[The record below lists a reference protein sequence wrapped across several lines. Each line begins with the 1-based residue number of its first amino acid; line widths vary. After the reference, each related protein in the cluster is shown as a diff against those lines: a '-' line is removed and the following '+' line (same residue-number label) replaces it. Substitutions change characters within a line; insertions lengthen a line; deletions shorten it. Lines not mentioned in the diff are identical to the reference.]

1 MNLAAKYQPDP
12 REHLASFVAR
22 MREAAPFGAVDW
34 GAQMWDLTGR
44 LTRAGKRLHVA
55 TRDVLWFSKLQVSKD
70 DPRAPFGPFFDGFA
84 KAVICNRHLRASQ
97 TVSAHRV
104 SLRALRYI
112 EAVMRRE
119 AFEDITRLEGR
130 HFHDAEAMAS
140 EREEASSAY
149 RVAQRLEEIGKIID
163 QNGIGNIRIQYRS
176 GIRKSSVAAIAT
188 KMPASASLEA
198 LGDVSASKELYKDKR
213 DLILMRAVDILAGTG
228 FRIGEALSLPE
239 SPIIDIPAGIG
250 LRYWPEKGC
259 EVRIKQISSAHR
271 ELIERAVTDLMDACA
286 EARAVAL
293 WCEEH
298 PGRAPLP
305 DDLPAVLST
314 RDIEKM
320 GLVANAAQWL
330 KQNAVPTFVKGG
342 IWMVRRD
349 DLEKALA
356 ALRDDRPL
364 LTAGNGC
371 TQSLGHSLFV
381 MFKNELHADRATNR
395 FVATRV
401 SQAQIADFL
410 GARDDSLYGE
420 SKGGSIF
427 KRRDMRDRQGKYHR
441 LTTHQFRHWLSTIAK
456 RGGLSDVE
464 LARWMGRKRLA
475 DNRAYD
481 HRTQEERVE
490 EARDLIRFG
499 QGTGAIAET
508 YRSLPPADAETFL
521 KVQVGSALST
531 PYGMCLHDYGQG
543 PCERHFSCAGCG
555 ELLRKKN
562 DREESGA
569 LVEMLERTQKSL
581 EAARLE
587 EKDSTVGA
595 GNWVA
600 RNERLVI
607 DLITMLAVDRDDEIA
622 DGELVRVWPNSPSK
636 AENSDAT

>member
-1 MNLAAKYQPDP
+1 MNVAAEYQPDP
-12 REHLASFVAR
+12 REHLASFVVR

-70 DPRAPFGPFFDGFA
+70 DPRAPFRPFFDGFA
-84 KAVICNRHLRASQ
+84 KAVICNRHLRGSQ
-97 TVSAHRV
+97 TVGAHRV

-119 AFEDITRLEGR
+119 GFEDITRLEGR

-163 QNGIGNIRIQYRS
+163 QNGIGNIRIQYVS
-176 GIRKSSVAAIAT
+176 GMRKSSVAAIAT

-198 LGDVSASKELYKDKR
+198 LGDVSASKELYNDKR

-239 SPIIDIPAGIG
+239 NPIVDMPDGIG
-250 LRYWPEKGC
+250 LRYWPEKGS
-259 EVRIKQISSAHR
+259 EVRVKQISSTHR
-271 ELIERAVTDLMDACA
+271 ELIERAVTDLTVACA

-314 RDIEKM
+314 RDIEKA
-320 GLVANAAQWL
+320 GLAANAVQWL
-330 KQNAVPTFVKGG
+330 KHNAVPTFVEGR
-342 IWMVRRD
+342 IWMVRRA
-349 DLEKALA
+349 DLEKALIS
-356 ALRDDRPL
+356 LRDDRPL
-364 LTAGNGC
+364 LTTGSGR

-381 MFKNELHADRATNR
+381 IFKNELHAGRATNR
-395 FVATRV
+395 FVVTAV
-401 SQAQIADFL
+401 SQGQIADFL
-410 GARDDSLYGE
+410 GARDRFYDDGVRV
-420 SKGGSIF
+420 GSIF
-427 KRRDMRDRQGKYHR
+427 KRRDMRDREGKYHR

-456 RGGLSDVE
+456 RGGLSEVE
-464 LARWMGRKRLA
+464 LARWMGRKRIA

-481 HRTQEERVE
+481 HRAQEERAE
-490 EARDLIRFG
+490 EARSLIRSG
-499 QGTGAIAET
+499 RAAGAIADV
-508 YRSLPPADAETFL
+508 YRSLPPADAEEFL
-521 KVQVGSALST
+521 AAQVGSALTT

-555 ELLRKKN
+555 ELLRRKG
-562 DREESGA
+562 DPDEHTA
-569 LVEMLERTQKSL
+569 LTSMLQRTRKSL
-581 EAARLE
+581 AAANAE
-587 EKDSTVGA
+587 NASGTIGVS
-595 GNWVA
+595 NWVA
-600 RNERLVI
+600 HNERLVI
-607 DLITMLAVDRDDEIA
+607 DLVTMLEVDENGEIA
-622 DGELVRVWPNSPSK
+622 DGTLVPIWPSSSQKKDGNDG
-636 AENSDAT
+636 A